1 MNLTEDSL
9 IEYHV
14 VDKNG
19 EEVYLTFSLQAIE
32 GSVPNF
38 YDQLKEA
45 LRTLGKE
52 FDIESSKI
60 VGRILQV
67 GEDLC
72 EDNEEM
78 QVEDSEYEPV
88 ETIDGEEQIE
98 ILDEEPIEVLEVE
111 EEEV

>member
-9 IEYHV
+9 IEYHI
-14 VDKNG
+14 VDRND

-38 YDQLKEA
+38 YEQLKEA
-45 LRTLGKE
+45 LRTLGKD

-67 GEDLC
+67 GEENLH
-72 EDNEEM
+72 EDDEEM
-78 QVEDSEYEPV
+78 QVEGSEYGSV
-88 ETIDGEEQIE
+88 EAIN
-98 ILDEEPIEVLEVE
+98 EEPIEVLDE
-111 EEEV
+111 EI